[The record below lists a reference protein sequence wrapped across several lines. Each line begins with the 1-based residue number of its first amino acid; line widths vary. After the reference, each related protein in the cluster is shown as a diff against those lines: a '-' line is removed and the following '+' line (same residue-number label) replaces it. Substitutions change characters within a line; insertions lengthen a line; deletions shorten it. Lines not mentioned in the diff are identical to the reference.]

1 MELNS
6 YALELLTR
14 ERLAELRA
22 DAARHDR
29 AQYATSAAMPL
40 RVVLGLALIRAGSW
54 TLGSAHRSLALRL
67 F

>member
-1 MELNS
+1 MDLNL
-6 YALELLTR
+6 YALEVLSR
-14 ERLAELRA
+14 EHLAELRA
-22 DAARHDR
+22 DAERQDR
-29 AQYATSAAMPL
+29 VRRVTRAAPL